1 MPVSVLSYNH
11 RAVFFFFSLSSIP
24 SIIVSKIKCL
34 RMEITDRETQET
46 ERLRNH
52 LWSLSV
58 DSALWHKPQ
67 VTHFPWDVN
76 PKICF
81 PGTRKHLANTW
92 RETRSSVQQHML
104 AHTCSHPGRRVNAS
118 SSASKLRTHI
128 WANIGY
134 YNSGQQTTEAFKE
147 SPPQHFTEYYYNC
160 HQQFC
165 QKSENCKGQNLT
177 TEEQGILKNCLAV
190 CWHVSVQMIEKCWT
204 LLLTI
209 LQSAGGKLISE
220 RYSSTPLPLRSC
232 VHSR

>member
-1 MPVSVLSYNH
+1 M
-11 RAVFFFFSLSSIP
+11 
-24 SIIVSKIKCL
+24 KCL
-34 RMEITDRETQET
+34 RKEITEKETHET
-46 ERLRNH
+46 KRRLRNH
-52 LWSLSV
+52 LWSPLA
-58 DSALWHKPQ
+58 DSAFRNKLL

-81 PGTRKHLANTW
+81 PGTRKHVANTW
-92 RETRSSVQQHML
+92 RETHSHAQQHPL
-104 AHTCSHPGRRVNAS
+104 AHTCSHPGRRANAS

-134 YNSGQQTTEAFKE
+134 YNSGQQTTKAFKE
-147 SPPQHFTEYYYNC
+147 SPPQHFAEYYYNC

-177 TEEQGILKNCLAV
+177 TEEQEILKNCLAAR
-190 CWHVSVQMIEKCWT
+190 WHISDQIKKWWA

-209 LQSAGGKLISE
+209 LQSTGGKLMSE

-232 VHSR
+232 MTSH